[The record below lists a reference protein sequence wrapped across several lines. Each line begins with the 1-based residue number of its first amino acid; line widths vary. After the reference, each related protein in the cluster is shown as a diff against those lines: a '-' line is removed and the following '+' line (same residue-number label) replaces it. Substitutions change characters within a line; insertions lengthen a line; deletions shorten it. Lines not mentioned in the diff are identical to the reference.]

1 MALFEHWRP
10 QNDRHTSKDYRQS
23 MIKLKAQEWL
33 LKQYFNS
40 VERLPFEKG

>member
-1 MALFEHWRP
+1 MAQFSRWRP
-10 QNDRHTSKDYRQS
+10 QNNLRVSEDHRQA

-40 VERLPFEKG
+40 QTRLPFE